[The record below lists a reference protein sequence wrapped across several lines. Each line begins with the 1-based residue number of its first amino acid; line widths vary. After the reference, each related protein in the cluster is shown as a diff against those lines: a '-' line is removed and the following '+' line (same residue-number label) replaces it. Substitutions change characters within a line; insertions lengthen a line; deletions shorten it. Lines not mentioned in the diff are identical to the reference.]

1 MGMVMGPRRIVEMLS
16 RTKAILNGAVLSPP
30 RWLAVTLLCLT
41 ALAVFARGDRG
52 NGRRAD
58 HTPTIAQARELFP
71 EAATVTY
78 DSLAKGFVV
87 RDSHA
92 RALGRIVD
100 SSGLGPSYIG
110 YAGQIPVR
118 IALDME
124 DGIVAVRLGEN
135 RETRSYLAY
144 LDRRGFLDRWRGL
157 TAVEAVEQQV
167 AAVSGATLSSQAIA
181 KTLRHSLAVAYDC
194 ELPADM
200 RSPQRSSLRC
210 PVTLATHA
218 VLLTAVV
225 ACLRPSLLG
234 GYRRVV
240 LIADVVVLGILSGT
254 MLSLSQV
261 HGLLAGGVDVRTQL
275 PLLCLLGIALLAP
288 LLWKTNLYCSW
299 LCPFGAAQELVGLTD
314 GPRRAL
320 PAKIARLLRIVRSG
334 LLVSIAIALL
344 AGVGLD
350 LATVEPF
357 AVFSARAASG
367 WVLFLAGTCLLVSV
381 FYPRLWCRCLCPI
394 GRIVQLLMWGLLRSR
409 RASARPVTP
418 SRRCPVHERL
428 SWQSAEAAG
437 DT

>member
-1 MGMVMGPRRIVEMLS
+1 MAMGPKRVLEMFS
-16 RTKAILNGAVLSPP
+16 RAKAILNGAVLSPP

-41 ALAVFARGDRG
+41 ALAVFVRGDGG

-58 HTPTIAQARELFP
+58 HTPTIAQAGELFP
-71 EAATVTY
+71 EAATVAH
-78 DSLAKGFVV
+78 DSLGRSFVV
-87 RDSHA
+87 RDRHA

-110 YAGQIPVR
+110 YAGQVPVR

-124 DGIVAVRLGEN
+124 DRIVAVRLGEN

-144 LDRRGFLDRWRGL
+144 LDRHGFLDRWRGL

-181 KTLRHSLAVAYDC
+181 KTLRHSLAISYDR
-194 ELPADM
+194 ELPADIP
-200 RSPQRSSLRC
+200 SPQRSSLRC
-210 PVTLATHA
+210 PVTLATYA

-225 ACLRPSLLG
+225 ACFRPSLLG
-234 GYRRVV
+234 GYRRIV
-240 LIADVVVLGILSGT
+240 LIADVVVLGVLSGT

-261 HGLLAGGVDVRTQL
+261 HG
-275 PLLCLLGIALLAP
+275 
-288 LLWKTNLYCSW
+288 
-299 LCPFGAAQELVGLTD
+299 
-314 GPRRAL
+314 
-320 PAKIARLLRIVRSG
+320 
-334 LLVSIAIALL
+334 LL

-357 AVFSARAASG
+357 AVFSARAASA

-381 FYPRLWCRCLCPI
+381 FYPRLWCRVLCPT
-394 GRIVQLLMWGLLRSR
+394 GRIVQLLMWGLLRPR
-409 RASARPVTP
+409 QASARPATP
-418 SRRCPVHERL
+418 SCRRPVHERL